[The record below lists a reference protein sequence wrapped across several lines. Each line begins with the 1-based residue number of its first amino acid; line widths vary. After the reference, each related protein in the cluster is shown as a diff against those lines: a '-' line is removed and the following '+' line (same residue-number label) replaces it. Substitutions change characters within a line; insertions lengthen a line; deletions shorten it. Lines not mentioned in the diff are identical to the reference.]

1 DRRLDAM
8 DKRFDGIDSRLDSM
22 DKRFDGIDSRL
33 DALEQGQKDM
43 KAFILENNNAI
54 ALIFTDAL
62 EYTNKKI
69 DAIEYITKSNLYDI
83 ALMKKAM

>member
-1 DRRLDAM
+1 MDNMELILNELRSINVRLDAM
-8 DKRFDGIDSRLDSM
+8 DK
-22 DKRFDGIDSRL
+22 RL

-54 ALIFTDAL
+54 AEIFTDAL

-69 DAIEYITKSNLYDI
+69 DGIEYVTKSNLYDI
-83 ALMKKAM
+83 ALMKKAI